1 MPEAD
6 FESKFKKEK
15 KLEEEIW
22 PAPKQFLIS
31 FLVSQVLVKDQLFL

>member
-22 PAPKQFLIS
+22 PAT
-31 FLVSQVLVKDQLFL
+31 